1 MLGRWG
7 TIQPYLWIRGLFNVT
22 DGNFCF
28 SPLCA
33 SPIGVY
39 SESYDPALAHC
50 NVTVWNPLGNGLSY
64 EEYDFPMFSLKD
76 DNNTQAIKQVICFP
90 LDVGEYKIVQSHD
103 KLLTHY
109 ESKSELASPVVEV
122 RNNALKLFQQQ
133 TRSSSC
139 RSHSIALV

>member
-1 MLGRWG
+1 M
-7 TIQPYLWIRGLFNVT
+7 
-22 DGNFCF
+22 
-28 SPLCA
+28 
-33 SPIGVY
+33 Y

-50 NVTVWNPLGNGLSY
+50 NVTMWNPLGNGLSY

-76 DNNTQAIKQVICFP
+76 DNDTQAIKQVICFP

-122 RNNALKLFQQQ
+122 RLEIML
-133 TRSSSC
+133 
-139 RSHSIALV
+139 

>member
-1 MLGRWG
+1 M
-7 TIQPYLWIRGLFNVT
+7 
-22 DGNFCF
+22 
-28 SPLCA
+28 
-33 SPIGVY
+33 Y

-76 DNNTQAIKQVICFP
+76 DNDTQAIKQVICFP
-90 LDVGEYKIVQSHD
+90 LHVGEYKIVQSHD

-122 RNNALKLFQQQ
+122 RLEIML
-133 TRSSSC
+133 
-139 RSHSIALV
+139 